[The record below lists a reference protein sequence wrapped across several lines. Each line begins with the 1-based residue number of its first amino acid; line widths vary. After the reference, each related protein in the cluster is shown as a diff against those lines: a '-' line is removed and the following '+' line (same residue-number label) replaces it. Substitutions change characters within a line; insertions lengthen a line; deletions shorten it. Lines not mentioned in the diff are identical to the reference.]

1 MQTESKA
8 ANRIP
13 VEGETIQ
20 RVLPHNYRTVQCKF
34 WEQGQCR
41 MGDECNFAHD
51 TPAPIPSAA
60 FGDRTEQTEE
70 NDFLV
75 QMQLSDIA
83 DGLQQY
89 YSNNRMIFQKLK
101 TARDFTEFGN
111 YEAAGDILTVLY
123 HKSKGTHSGLAN
135 NV

>member
-1 MQTESKA
+1 
-8 ANRIP
+8 
-13 VEGETIQ
+13 
-20 RVLPHNYRTVQCKF
+20 
-34 WEQGQCR
+34 

-51 TPAPIPSAA
+51 TPAPGPSSAA
-60 FGDRTEQTEE
+60 LFSDRPEQTEE

-111 YEAAGDILTVLY
+111 YDAAGDILTV
-123 HKSKGTHSGLAN
+123 N
-135 NV
+135 